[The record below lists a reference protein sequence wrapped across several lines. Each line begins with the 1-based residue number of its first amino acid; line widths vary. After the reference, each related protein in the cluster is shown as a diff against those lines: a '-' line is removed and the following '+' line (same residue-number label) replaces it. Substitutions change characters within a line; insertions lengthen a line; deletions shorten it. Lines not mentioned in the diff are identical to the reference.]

1 MFTLPVLRKRKY
13 FIHEFNAV
21 MLFFI
26 MFSYIQRWIKRIG
39 VAAVNITIFVR
50 LNIFNYD
57 FIDFIYSAWEGFSL
71 IFHKLFRLYCS

>member
-57 FIDFIYSAWEGFSL
+57 FIDSYIALGKV
-71 IFHKLFRLYCS
+71 FH